1 MSKKLFAMENYTDT
15 SIVLANPSV
24 SAKKLELEIVENK
37 VEQKKE
43 NLPEK
48 KSKHKTWISRLKN
61 KIFQ

>member
-24 SAKKLELEIVENK
+24 PAKKLELEIVENK

-48 KSKHKTWISRLKN
+48 KSKGD
-61 KIFQ
+61 